1 MIRMDRPVALAPGAW
16 VTKATTEQ
24 QKVLAAFAAYVKKR
38 KKKKTLEFS
47 FEFAAYGD
55 ELLRD
60 AINTV
65 YQFKCAYCETFY
77 GATQPVAVEHY
88 RPKGA
93 YKEGKKLVKP
103 GYYWLAADWVNLVP
117 SCTDCNSPRRH
128 RMEATADK
136 VLRGK
141 GNFFPLEPKTRRA
154 KKPGQEQREKPL
166 LLHPELDDP
175 EKHLEF
181 LTAHDRV
188 GVVRAALVGN
198 TPSAKGE
205 ATIDVCALDRPQLT
219 AARNAHAKRL
229 LVHIRNT
236 RDSMERHQANP
247 ADPNLER
254 AYDQNV
260 SDLLELYLA
269 PTNPY
274 CGMAR
279 QIARAELPGL
289 QI

>member
-1 MIRMDRPVALAPGAW
+1 MQR
-16 VTKATTEQ
+16 TEHEE
-24 QKVLAAFAAYVKKR
+24 LRTRAAAY
-38 KKKKTLEFS
+38 L
-47 FEFAAYGD
+47 
-55 ELLRD
+55 
-60 AINTV
+60 NTV
-65 YQFKCAYCETFY
+65 AEPLRAQGHQVDTAVVIQPQCAAGILEQAVSTDASLIAM
-77 GATQPVAVEHY
+77 ATHGRSGFQ
-88 RPKGA
+88 R
-93 YKEGKKLVKP
+93 
-103 GYYWLAADWVNLVP
+103 LALGSV
-117 SCTDCNSPRRH
+117 
-128 RMEATADK
+128 ADK

-188 GVVRAALVGN
+188 GVVRAALAGN

-219 AARNAHAKRL
+219 AARSAHAKRL

-236 RDSMERHQANP
+236 RESMERHQANP
-247 ADPNLER
+247 ADLNLER